1 MDNTANH
8 ITITTN
14 EAITSEPTPIVRS
27 CSGRKEIVTINI
39 NVTQNADGEY
49 QCRTLSISH
58 EGRLSASD
66 IIKTIS
72 DKGLFVHIDA
82 TFLKCLV
89 SLFAIPDY
97 DTLSAVLI
105 SGRYTYPEELSCHR
119 KALLGDMQ
127 PLTELN
133 AYVEQCKVLAAQ
145 CFDENENENDNEN
158 ENENKNENKNENENE

>member
-1 MDNTANH
+1 MN
-8 ITITTN
+8 IIETTN

-27 CSGRKEIVTINI
+27 YAGQKEIITINV
-39 NVTQNADGEY
+39 NVTQNDDGEY
-49 QCRTLSISH
+49 QCHTLSISH
-58 EGRLSASD
+58 DGRLSASD
-66 IIKTIS
+66 IIKTIAE
-72 DKGLFVHIDA
+72 KGLFAHINA

-89 SLFAIPDY
+89 GLFAIPDY

-105 SGRYTYPEELSCHR
+105 SGKYTYPEELSCHR

-145 CFDENENENDNEN
+145 CFDNTDTPT
-158 ENENKNENKNENENE
+158 NENKNENENE

>member
-1 MDNTANH
+1 MILNNKQMDNTTNH
-8 ITITTN
+8 VTITQN
-14 EAITSEPTPIVRS
+14 EAMTSEPTPIVRS
-27 CSGRKEIVTINI
+27 YAGHKEIVTINI
-39 NVTQNADGEY
+39 NVTQNDDGEY
-49 QCRTLSISH
+49 QCQTLSISH

-66 IIKTIS
+66 IIKIIA
-72 DKGLFVHIDA
+72 DKGMFVHIDV

-97 DTLSAVLI
+97 DTLAAVLI

-119 KALLGDMQ
+119 KAILGDMQ

-145 CFDENENENDNEN
+145 CFDNEETPNTVIQ
-158 ENENKNENKNENENE
+158 

>member
-1 MDNTANH
+1 MN
-8 ITITTN
+8 IIETTN

-27 CSGRKEIVTINI
+27 YAGQKEIITINI

-49 QCRTLSISH
+49 QCLTLSISH
-58 EGRLSASD
+58 DGRLSASD
-66 IIKTIS
+66 IIKTIVE
-72 DKGLFVHIDA
+72 KGMFAHIDVA
-82 TFLKCLV
+82 FLKCLV

-97 DTLSAVLI
+97 DTLAAVLI

-127 PLTELN
+127 PITELN

-145 CFDENENENDNEN
+145 CFDNTDTTDNTEANNE
-158 ENENKNENKNENENE
+158 

>member
-1 MDNTANH
+1 MILINKQMDNITNH
-8 ITITTN
+8 VTITTN

-27 CSGRKEIVTINI
+27 YSGRKEITTINI
-39 NVTQNADGEY
+39 NVTQNDDGEY
-49 QCRTLSISH
+49 QCQTLSISH
-58 EGRLSASD
+58 DGRLSASD

-72 DKGLFVHIDA
+72 ERRMFGYIDV

-97 DTLSAVLI
+97 DTLAAVLI

-119 KALLGDMQ
+119 KAILGDRQ

-145 CFDENENENDNEN
+145 CFDENENDNEN
-158 ENENKNENKNENENE
+158 ANE

>member
-1 MDNTANH
+1 MNIIETK
-8 ITITTN
+8 N
-14 EAITSEPTPIVRS
+14 EAMTSEPTPIVRS
-27 CSGRKEIVTINI
+27 YSGRKEIVTINI
-39 NVTQNADGEY
+39 NVTQNYDGEY
-49 QCRTLSISH
+49 QCQTLSISH

-66 IIKTIS
+66 IIKTIAG
-72 DKGLFVHIDA
+72 KGMFDHIGV

-97 DTLSAVLI
+97 DTLAAVLI

-119 KALLGDMQ
+119 KAILGDMQ

-145 CFDENENENDNEN
+145 CFDNADTPN
-158 ENENKNENKNENENE
+158 NENKNENENE

>member
-1 MDNTANH
+1 MN
-8 ITITTN
+8 IIETTN
-14 EAITSEPTPIVRS
+14 EAMTSEPTPIVRS
-27 CSGRKEIVTINI
+27 YAGHKEIITINI

-49 QCRTLSISH
+49 QCRTLSVSH
-58 EGRLSASD
+58 DGRLSASD
-66 IIKTIS
+66 IIKTVTE
-72 DKGLFVHIDA
+72 KGMFAHIDA

-97 DTLSAVLI
+97 DTLAATLI

-133 AYVEQCKVLAAQ
+133 DYVEQCKVLAAQ
-145 CFDENENENDNEN
+145 CFDNADTPT
-158 ENENKNENKNENENE
+158 NENKNENENE

>member
-1 MDNTANH
+1 MDNTTNH

-14 EAITSEPTPIVRS
+14 EAMPSEPIPIVRS
-27 CSGRKEIVTINI
+27 YSGHKEIVTINI
-39 NVTQNADGEY
+39 NVTQNDDGEY
-49 QCRTLSISH
+49 QCQTLSISH
-58 EGRLSASD
+58 DGRLSASY
-66 IIKTIS
+66 IIKTIAE
-72 DKGLFVHIDA
+72 KGMFAHIDA

-97 DTLSAVLI
+97 DTLAAVLI

-145 CFDENENENDNEN
+145 CFDNADTLPPENDT
-158 ENENKNENKNENENE
+158 NK

>member
-1 MDNTANH
+1 MILNNKQMDNTANH
-8 ITITTN
+8 ITITKN

-27 CSGRKEIVTINI
+27 YAGQKEITTINI

-49 QCRTLSISH
+49 QCQTLSISH
-58 EGRLSASD
+58 DGRLSASD
-66 IIKTIS
+66 IIKTVAE
-72 DKGLFVHIDA
+72 KGMFDHIGV

-97 DTLSAVLI
+97 DTLAAVLI
-105 SGRYTYPEELSCHR
+105 SGRYTYAEELSCHR

-145 CFDENENENDNEN
+145 CFDDADTPDKTEANNE
-158 ENENKNENKNENENE
+158 

>member
-1 MDNTANH
+1 MN
-8 ITITTN
+8 IIETTN

-27 CSGRKEIVTINI
+27 YAGQKEIVTINI

-49 QCRTLSISH
+49 QCQTLSVSH

-66 IIKTIS
+66 IIKIIS
-72 DKGLFVHIDA
+72 EKGMFAHIDA

-97 DTLSAVLI
+97 DTLAAVLI

-119 KALLGDMQ
+119 KAILGDMQ
-127 PLTELN
+127 PLAELN

-145 CFDENENENDNEN
+145 CFESADTSDNTEADNE
-158 ENENKNENKNENENE
+158 

>member
-1 MDNTANH
+1 MN
-8 ITITTN
+8 IIETTN
-14 EAITSEPTPIVRS
+14 EAMTSEPTPIVRYY
-27 CSGRKEIVTINI
+27 SGHKEITTINI
-39 NVTQNADGEY
+39 NVTQNDDGEY
-49 QCRTLSISH
+49 QCHTLSISH

-66 IIKTIS
+66 IIKTVAE
-72 DKGLFVHIDA
+72 KGMFAHIDV

-97 DTLSAVLI
+97 DTLAAVLI

-133 AYVEQCKVLAAQ
+133 AYVEQCKSLAEQ
-145 CFDENENENDNEN
+145 CFDNADTSDNTEANNE
-158 ENENKNENKNENENE
+158 

>member
-1 MDNTANH
+1 MN
-8 ITITTN
+8 IIETTN

-27 CSGRKEIVTINI
+27 YAGQKEIVTINI
-39 NVTQNADGEY
+39 NVTQNADGKY
-49 QCRTLSISH
+49 QCQTLSISH
-58 EGRLSASD
+58 DGRLSASD

-72 DKGLFVHIDA
+72 EKGMFAHIDVA
-82 TFLKCLV
+82 FLKCMV
-89 SLFAIPDY
+89 GLFAIPDY
-97 DTLSAVLI
+97 DTLAAVLV

-145 CFDENENENDNEN
+145 CFDNTDTSDNTEANNE
-158 ENENKNENKNENENE
+158 

>member
-1 MDNTANH
+1 MN
-8 ITITTN
+8 IIETTN
-14 EAITSEPTPIVRS
+14 EAMTSEPTPIVRS
-27 CSGRKEIVTINI
+27 YSGRKEIITLNI

-49 QCRTLSISH
+49 QCQTLSISH

-66 IIKTIS
+66 IIKTIAE
-72 DKGLFVHIDA
+72 KGLFGYIDA

-97 DTLSAVLI
+97 DTLAAILI

-119 KALLGDMQ
+119 KALLGDRQ
-127 PLTELN
+127 PLAELN

-145 CFDENENENDNEN
+145 CFDNADTPT
-158 ENENKNENKNENENE
+158 NENKNENENENENE

>member
-1 MDNTANH
+1 MN
-8 ITITTN
+8 IIETTN
-14 EAITSEPTPIVRS
+14 EAMASEPTPIVRS
-27 CSGRKEIVTINI
+27 YAGQKEIITINL

-49 QCRTLSISH
+49 QCQTLSISH
-58 EGRLSASD
+58 DGRLSASD
-66 IIKTIS
+66 IIKTIAE
-72 DKGLFVHIDA
+72 KGMFDYIDA
-82 TFLKCLV
+82 TFLKCLI

-97 DTLSAVLI
+97 DTLAAILI

-145 CFDENENENDNEN
+145 CFDNSDTPDNTEANNE
-158 ENENKNENKNENENE
+158 

>member
-1 MDNTANH
+1 MDNTTNH

-14 EAITSEPTPIVRS
+14 EAMTSEPIPIVRS
-27 CSGRKEIVTINI
+27 YAGQKEITTINI

-49 QCRTLSISH
+49 QCQTLSISH
-58 EGRLSASD
+58 DGRLSASD
-66 IIKTIS
+66 IIKAIAE
-72 DKGLFVHIDA
+72 KGMFDHIGV

-97 DTLSAVLI
+97 DTLAAVLI

-119 KALLGDMQ
+119 KAILGDIQ

-133 AYVEQCKVLAAQ
+133 TYVEQCKALAAQ
-145 CFDENENENDNEN
+145 CFDNNENEN
-158 ENENKNENKNENENE
+158 ENENKNENENE